1 MNLVVC
7 LVNGQDSQ
15 GRYSPA
21 KTVIY
26 QFNYKMILTSHAHDI
41 YQYYEYYNWLS
52 IDYWNDQTSLMD

>member
-1 MNLVVC
+1 MP
-7 LVNGQDSQ
+7 GEWPSDSQ

-26 QFNYKMILTSHAHDI
+26 QFNYKMILTSHTYDI

-52 IDYWNDQTSLMD
+52 IDYWNDQTN